1 MRAAAG
7 CRSGATLFRPVQH
20 QARPFT
26 EELDLERHSA
36 AQRDEEYTASV
47 RGKTVI
53 ITGATSGIGA
63 VAARR
68 LAEQGA
74 RIVIVA
80 RDRQRAEH
88 TLRDLRAANASQAHT
103 VHYADLSRLSEMKR
117 VAMEIAAAEPAIDVL
132 MNNAGLIATGNERT
146 EDGLELMF
154 ATNHLSYFVLTNLL
168 LERLR
173 AARGARVVSTAS
185 EAHRRARLDFERL
198 QDQKGRAGYGATKL
212 CNILFTREL
221 ARRIAGS
228 GITANC
234 LHPGFVATRFGDNAG
249 GAMRT
254 GLAIAKRL
262 FALSPAEG
270 ATTMVYLASSPEV
283 SGRSGGYYDRC
294 APVEPSRAAQ
304 SDADAKRLWELSVR
318 IAGVGA

>member
-1 MRAAAG
+1 M
-7 CRSGATLFRPVQH
+7 
-20 QARPFT
+20 
-26 EELDLERHSA
+26 
-36 AQRDEEYTASV
+36 
-47 RGKTVI
+47 RGKIVV

-68 LAEQGA
+68 LADLGA

-80 RDRQRAEH
+80 RDRRRAEE
-88 TLRDLRAANASQAHT
+88 TLRDLRAANSGQAHT
-103 VHYADLSRLSEMKR
+103 AHYADLSRLTEMKR
-117 VAMEIAAAEPAIDVL
+117 VAAEIAAAEPRVDVL
-132 MNNAGLIATGNERT
+132 MNNAGLIATRNEKT

-154 ATNHLSYFVLTNLL
+154 ATNHLSYFVLTHLL

-173 AARGARVVSTAS
+173 AAGNARIVSTAS

-198 QDQKGRAGYGATKL
+198 QDQKGTSGYGTTKL

-221 ARRIAGS
+221 ARHIAGT
-228 GITANC
+228 GVTANC

-262 FALSPAEG
+262 FALSPEEG
-270 ATTMVYLASSPEV
+270 AKTMVYLASSPEV

-294 APVEPSRAAQ
+294 APAEPSPAAQ
-304 SDADAKRLWELSVR
+304 SDTDARRLWELSVK
-318 IAGVGA
+318 IAGVGG